1 MAKFISYEKE
11 LLQIEGHS
19 IFAESAQLGVGASL
33 TPVKTVTGS
42 VMRYAPEGPLRG
54 SLSFTHY
61 LTGSLHNFLN
71 PLTAV
76 EWTGEPLSGN
86 LGGIAFQSGY
96 IKSLQFSVSPFEP
109 IAVES
114 AMDIYGEL
122 EFLESGVSDGSMRN
136 QRKLSHGAASYVAG
150 DDIGINHKMTF
161 DYSVSCDRN
170 PVMLIGSGL
179 PSRVTKENVQISMSV
194 QGENIGN
201 ILKETGNEAI
211 LTAYIHDIYGD
222 PEGAAMSEFSCT
234 GQIINQNI
242 NVGDRNNL
250 VGSINVIQDYQTG
263 KAVT

>member
-1 MAKFISYEKE
+1 MAKFISYEKA

-33 TPVKTVTGS
+33 TPAKTVTGS

-61 LTGSLHNFLN
+61 LTGSLHDFLN

-114 AMDIYGEL
+114 VMDIYGE
-122 EFLESGVSDGSMRN
+122 
-136 QRKLSHGAASYVAG
+136 
-150 DDIGINHKMTF
+150 
-161 DYSVSCDRN
+161 
-170 PVMLIGSGL
+170 
-179 PSRVTKENVQISMSV
+179 
-194 QGENIGN
+194 
-201 ILKETGNEAI
+201 
-211 LTAYIHDIYGD
+211 
-222 PEGAAMSEFSCT
+222 
-234 GQIINQNI
+234 
-242 NVGDRNNL
+242 
-250 VGSINVIQDYQTG
+250 
-263 KAVT
+263 